1 MSVVELV
8 MARTFG
14 EIAASDVLGSTNF
27 GNAIEVVGDHSSV
40 VVVGVLLE
48 LAFGLSE
55 PDVVGL
61 PE

>member
-8 MARTFG
+8 MTRTFG
-14 EIAASDVLGSTNF
+14 KITASDVLGPTDF
-27 GNAIEVVGDHSSV
+27 GNAVEVVGDHSSV